1 MQKRADDH
9 PSFVKMNIRGQTT
22 EGRNITV
29 MKLGTSPKGTETPAV
44 WFDAGKLK
52 IKKFNGSE
60 NLNIDDL
67 SLKRKM
73 YRLRSKYVSRYTR

>member
-52 IKKFNGSE
+52 IKSSMVGKSYS
-60 NLNIDDL
+60 
-67 SLKRKM
+67 SLKFKTQN
-73 YRLRSKYVSRYTR
+73 VSVKVEICF